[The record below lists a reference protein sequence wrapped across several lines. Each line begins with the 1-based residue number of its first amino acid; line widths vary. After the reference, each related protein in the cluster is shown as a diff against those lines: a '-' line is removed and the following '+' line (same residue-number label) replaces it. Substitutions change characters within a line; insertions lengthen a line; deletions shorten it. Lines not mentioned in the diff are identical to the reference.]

1 MNSLIAQCR
10 RMTRFL
16 LRRGWTRED
25 AEDLIQEAFLRMQ
38 TYCERG
44 GEVREPGAFHA
55 RIVTRLAINALRD
68 RHGDLY
74 SDQSV
79 EALTFLVDTQPLP
92 DEVLSADECLTKMRD
107 ALDGVSRRTRDVFFM
122 HRLDGLSYGEIARE
136 LGISVSAVEKRM
148 ARAMVTLS
156 EANYRE

>member
-1 MNSLIAQCR
+1 
-10 RMTRFL
+10 
-16 LRRGWTRED
+16 
-25 AEDLIQEAFLRMQ
+25 
-38 TYCERG
+38 
-44 GEVREPGAFHA
+44 
-55 RIVTRLAINALRD
+55 LA
-68 RHGDLY
+68 
-74 SDQSV
+74 
-79 EALTFLVDTQPLP
+79 
-92 DEVLSADECLTKMRD
+92 ADECLTKMRD